1 MKPRLHVYLYK
12 PEVVSRRNHRPRH
25 PKLFRPSDFRNE
37 WLRLLPPDIA
47 RSGFSSFS
55 VASPASTASRPNL
68 DSQIYTQL
76 LILLPDA
83 SSPPPTFLPDPDA
96 LSPAGVAS
104 AASASS
110 PAATTT
116 VAATA
121 LLLLPPS
128 RHPGRPPT
136 AGSPPQVLAGSDG
149 APGLRCGAARVPRR
163 WPPPA
168 TVPSERAPPVAADV
182 AAPRR
187 CLLPPFRA
195 CCCAPR
201 NPSAAAEQGGG
212 GGRPAAN
219 GALRCGA
226 AWAGI
231 VGSRGR
237 GCPFPTDTTAGWSR
251 SGSLFL
257 ALSRSPGQQL

>member
-1 MKPRLHVYLYK
+1 MVSWIRYETSTVCPTTRKIYLHK

-25 PKLFRPSDFRNE
+25 PKLFRPSDSRNE

-110 PAATTT
+110 PAATTM

-121 LLLLPPS
+121 LLLLCN
-128 RHPGRPPT
+128 T
-136 AGSPPQVLAGSDG
+136 QKFLPQMS
-149 APGLRCGAARVPRR
+149 
-163 WPPPA
+163 
-168 TVPSERAPPVAADV
+168 
-182 AAPRR
+182 
-187 CLLPPFRA
+187 
-195 CCCAPR
+195 
-201 NPSAAAEQGGG
+201 N
-212 GGRPAAN
+212 
-219 GALRCGA
+219 
-226 AWAGI
+226 
-231 VGSRGR
+231 
-237 GCPFPTDTTAGWSR
+237 
-251 SGSLFL
+251 
-257 ALSRSPGQQL
+257 